1 MAIRI
6 TDTEMTLTTGEEI
19 VATARFSKQP
29 TAMQD
34 TGWAIASEFEIGRRK
49 VNW

>member
-19 VATARFSKQP
+19 VATPASASTPRP
-29 TAMQD
+29 TAMQG
-34 TGWAIASEFEIGRRK
+34 T
-49 VNW
+49 V